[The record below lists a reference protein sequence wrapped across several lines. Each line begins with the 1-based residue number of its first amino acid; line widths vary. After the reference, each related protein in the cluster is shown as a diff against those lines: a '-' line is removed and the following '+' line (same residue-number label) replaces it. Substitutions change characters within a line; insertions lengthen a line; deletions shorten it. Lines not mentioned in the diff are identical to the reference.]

1 MKVLTFLY
9 RCTLQRRLAE
19 ALSASQFDVET
30 AASAKECLQFAQV
43 TRYEGILVDTDS
55 LDFGDV
61 VTLIKLLRHANCN
74 TALFVFAGYLNLQQR
89 LHCLKQEWMTT
100 CVSHSLARR

>member
-43 TRYEGILVDTDS
+43 TRYEGILVDTD
-55 LDFGDV
+55 DFV
-61 VTLIKLLRHANCN
+61 YLIWPLLRARIGP
-74 TALFVFAGYLNLQQR
+74 TSLGLFFGIDS
-89 LHCLKQEWMTT
+89 CP
-100 CVSHSLARR
+100 